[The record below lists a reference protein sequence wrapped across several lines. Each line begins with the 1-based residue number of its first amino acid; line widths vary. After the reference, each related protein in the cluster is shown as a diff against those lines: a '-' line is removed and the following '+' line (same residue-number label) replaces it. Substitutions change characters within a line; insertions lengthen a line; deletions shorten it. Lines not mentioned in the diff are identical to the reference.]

1 MNRKQDP
8 LSDEACAIV
17 YDAKYVWV
25 SYQAGWQEC
34 ARRAL
39 IETDGLEAR
48 IKNDAEEIK
57 RLREL
62 VNLEREALDR
72 GRMNEQAK
80 DWVIWSEEHA
90 AWWAPGRWG
99 YTESL
104 AAAGRYSREEAL
116 EICSKANRYC
126 AAGSWKERALPD
138 PLKS

>member
-34 ARRAL
+34 ARLAL

-80 DWVIWSEEHA
+80 DWVICSEDNA
-90 AWWAPGRWG
+90 SWGAPGPWVL
-99 YTESL
+99 TQTL
-104 AAAGRYSREEAL
+104 A
-116 EICSKANRYC
+116 
-126 AAGSWKERALPD
+126 
-138 PLKS
+138 